1 MLRLLLPQHLSVLPD
16 CHQVGERERLA
27 GLRAIG
33 LREQIEGIVPYAIG
47 SLELG
52 RSQSV
57 EGLMTFVEAKS
68 ATVESLEEQA
78 IDSGGVLDDG
88 TSFFGGEDNG
98 EPGGAFGANGIDA
111 AIEFL
116 F

>member
-1 MLRLLLPQHLSVLPD
+1 
-16 CHQVGERERLA
+16 
-27 GLRAIG
+27 
-33 LREQIEGIVPYAIG
+33 
-47 SLELG
+47 
-52 RSQSV
+52 
-57 EGLMTFVEAKS
+57 
-68 ATVESLEEQA
+68 LEEQA

-98 EPGGAFGANGIDA
+98 EPGGAFGTNGVDA